1 MGKILL
7 SVSVFVFINLSHSL
21 PYLSD
26 INNAFDKAEDKTLDN
41 DDKVDIVKRDVDL
54 PFQFSAK

>member
-7 SVSVFVFINLSHSL
+7 PVSVFVLMNLLHSL

-41 DDKVDIVKRDVDL
+41 DVKVDIVKRGVDL
-54 PFQFSAK
+54 PFQLPVK